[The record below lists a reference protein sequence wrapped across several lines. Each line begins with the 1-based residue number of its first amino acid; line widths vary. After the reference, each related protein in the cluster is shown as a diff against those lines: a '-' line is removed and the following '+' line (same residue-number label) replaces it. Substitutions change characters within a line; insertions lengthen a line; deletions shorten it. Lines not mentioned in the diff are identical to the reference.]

1 MRISK
6 LTVLYIAAASLL
18 AQPSPSPE
26 ARTRQ
31 VLDLFVAG
39 HYDAIYA
46 MFTTEMKNAISLDT
60 YKTQASQ
67 IMTLG
72 TPKADEPRVEIGSD
86 ATIVTIAL
94 HWPVVA
100 LDFSVRWNKAGQ
112 IAGTWMAPH
121 ASSNWQRPDYSKPD
135 SFTEREVTVG
145 SDDWK
150 LPGTLDVPKGT
161 GPFPAVVLVHGSGPN
176 DRDES
181 VGGVK
186 VFRDLAEGLASR
198 GVAVLRY
205 EKRTKA
211 YPAKCAA
218 DPDFTM
224 TDETV
229 IDAVRAAALLRGE
242 KDIDPR
248 RVFVLGHSQGG
259 YMIPRIAA
267 RDPKLA
273 GVIAMAGNVRP
284 LEVLIV
290 EQMRYLAS
298 LQGQSTDVHV
308 PDLHLPAHY
317 LPDLKGYDPAAEAK
331 KLGLPMLI
339 MQGGRDYQVTMEDFA
354 LWKAALDGRTNVT
367 LRAYPNLNHLFIA
380 GEGKSTPAEYQA
392 AAHVAANVIDDLAAW
407 IARPR

>member
-1 MRISK
+1 MRISG
-6 LTVLYIAAASLL
+6 LAVVYIVAASLL

-46 MFTTEMKNAISLDT
+46 MFTPEMKNAISLDT

-86 ATIVTIAL
+86 ATIVIIAL
-94 HWPVVA
+94 HWPAVA

-121 ASSNWQRPDYSKPD
+121 AASNWQRPDYSKPD
-135 SFTEREVTVG
+135 SFTGREVTVG
-145 SDDWK
+145 SGDWK

-205 EKRTKA
+205 EKRTRV
-211 YPAKCAA
+211 YPAQCAA

-224 TDETV
+224 TGETV

-290 EQMRYLAS
+290 EQMRYFAS
-298 LQGQSTDVHV
+298 LRGQSTEVHV
-308 PDLHLPAHY
+308 PDLHLPASY
-317 LPDLKGYDPAAEAK
+317 LADLKGYNPAAEAQ
-331 KLGLPMLI
+331 KLDLPLLI

-354 LWKAALDGRTNVT
+354 LWKAALNGRTNVT

-392 AAHVAANVIDDLAAW
+392 AGHVAGNVIDDLAVW